1 LLAAWREGSH
11 IGLET
16 ATYIDALVTSN
27 PDGADARSTA
37 DDHLRLIKAAL
48 KRSFPM
54 VGGAVS
60 ASAAAISYVND
71 LTASAQ
77 AQITTLAIGT
87 GVLNASHAVSA
98 SDALALGGVAAAG
111 FPQLAGFNI
120 FTYPSQLR
128 RAASAYEYFQ
138 STDAP
143 TLEQSWLVN
152 YASSAGI
159 LYGATTGDSLTYGS
173 TFMAVTRNGLAPE
186 NVLFYGSGSF
196 YWNSQDLANPVQMNG
211 IGYGSW
217 ARRDAA
223 QTFEGGQGSTPVA
236 LAYTATVTPTA
247 NSGNVFRVTLTGNV
261 TFVAPSSPRPGQ
273 VIVLIVQQDATGSR
287 TASWSSSYKFPSGAA
302 PTLTTTANAKDV
314 FSFVYDSTDG
324 VWLQAGLNVS

>member
-1 LLAAWREGSH
+1 M
-11 IGLET
+11 GLET

-60 ASAAAISYVND
+60 ASAVAISYVND
-71 LTASAQ
+71 LTASVQ
-77 AQITTLAIGT
+77 AQINTLATGT

-98 SDALALGGVAAAG
+98 SDALALGGVAAASYARKDQYNE
-111 FPQLAGFNI
+111 FSAGQRVSE
-120 FTYPSQLR
+120 TYPYWALWVNDQAVDNR
-128 RAASAYEYFQ
+128 YWITQASGLGLYHYALKDDG
-138 STDAP
+138 STG
-143 TLEQSWLVN
+143 TYWLVVGR
-152 YASSAGI
+152 SGTTITSI
-159 LYGATTGDSLTYGS
+159 LFQGTSITFNGVDLT
-173 TFMAVTRNGLAPE
+173 
-186 NVLFYGSGSF
+186 
-196 YWNSQDLANPVQMNG
+196 NPVQMNG

-223 QTFEGGQGSTPVA
+223 QTFEGGQGMTPVA
-236 LAYTATVTPTA
+236 LAYGSTVTPAA
-247 NSGNVFRVTLTGNV
+247 NSGNVFRITLTGNV
-261 TFVAPSSPRPGQ
+261 TFAAPSSPRPGQ
-273 VIVLIVQQDATGSR
+273 VIILIVQQDGTGGR
-287 TASWSSSYKFPSGAA
+287 TASWSSSYKFPSGAD
-302 PTLTTTANAKDV
+302 PVLTTTANAKDV